1 MHIIEEAFG
10 LKCSLY
16 SDVLNCP
23 NDADKATLRKAY
35 YRTALRYHPDKNP
48 YQPTEAA
55 KMFHAIT
62 AAYQILCNAE
72 LRAEYDETGI
82 IPQNDDDDDFN
93 TDGKDNP
100 WKDYFDRI
108 FGKVSLGDIEAF
120 SMQYKCSDEEK
131 RDVIK
136 EFVAQKGNL
145 VKMMDY
151 VMLSEPR
158 DAQRWVEDYIQ
169 PAIDSGE
176 VQSLYADIMNRTLHQ
191 LQKKAEKEYLEEEI
205 EDEDID
211 NDREVIDEDNDDD
224 VTEHEN
230 LRNQKSTSSKKSK
243 SQSPKKGK
251 ASKAKVKTSS
261 KVTATKKKKNDMT
274 DLIAQIQNKNRNGS
288 VSSSNTWANFGARYG
303 VTINDGTEPLL
314 DDQAFAKARSKLKR
328 GTKKSDK

>member
-16 SDVLNCP
+16 RDVLDCP

-35 YRTALRYHPDKNP
+35 YRTALKYHPDKNP
-48 YQPTEAA
+48 NQPAEAA

-72 LRAEYDETGI
+72 LRSEYDETGV
-82 IPQNDDDDDFN
+82 IPCSEDDDDGEFGS
-93 TDGKDNP
+93 DGKENP

-120 SMQYKCSDEEK
+120 AIKYKCSDEEK

-145 VKMMDY
+145 TKMMDY

-169 PAIDSGE
+169 PAMDSGE
-176 VQSLYADIMNRTLHQ
+176 ISSICTDKMNKTLQQ
-191 LQKKAEKEYLEEEI
+191 LRKKAEKEYSEEKL
-205 EDEDID
+205 EDEDM
-211 NDREVIDEDNDDD
+211 NDDVEVVD
-224 VTEHEN
+224 EN
-230 LRNQKSTSSKKSK
+230 EDDIEDGKVAARSGKKTKSL
-243 SQSPKKGK
+243 SPKK
-251 ASKAKVKTSS
+251 ARVSKVKVKTAT
-261 KVTATKKKKNDMT
+261 KVPASKKKKNDVT
-274 DLIAQIQNKNRNGS
+274 DLIAQIQNKNRNGGNGNS
-288 VSSSNTWANFGARYG
+288 WEDFGARYG
-303 VTINDGTEPLL
+303 VIMDNSADPLP
-314 DDQAFAKARSKLKR
+314 DDQAFAKVQAKLKN
-328 GTKKSDK
+328 GSKKKGK